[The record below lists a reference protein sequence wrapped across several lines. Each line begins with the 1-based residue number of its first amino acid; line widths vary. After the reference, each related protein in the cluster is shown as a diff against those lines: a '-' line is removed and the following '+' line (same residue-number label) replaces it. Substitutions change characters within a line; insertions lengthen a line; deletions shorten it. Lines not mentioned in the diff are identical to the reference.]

1 MQEEKEKLFRKWHW
15 NNLLSICGEIK
26 LDFYLIP
33 YTKVNFRWVKN
44 INVKGKTKNLMLKPV
59 RIAS

>member
-1 MQEEKEKLFRKWHW
+1 M
-15 NNLLSICGEIK
+15 LSICGEIK